1 VLKYLKTHEW
11 AKIEAG
17 TAVVGISDHAQAE
30 LGDIVFVELPR
41 KGLKVKQG
49 EHLATVESTKA
60 AAEVYAPL
68 SGEVIEVNNAVTV
81 SPQLLNESPLD
92 KGWIAR
98 IKISR
103 LEEAQGLL
111 DEKAYQE
118 FAQKEKH

>member
-17 TAVVGISDHAQAE
+17 IAVVGISDHAQSQ

-41 KGLKVKQG
+41 KGLKVKAG
-49 EHLATVESTKA
+49 ERLATVESTKA

-68 SGEVIEVNNAVTV
+68 SGEVIEVNNAVIA
-81 SPQLLNESPLD
+81 SPQLLNESPQD

-103 LEEAQGLL
+103 LEEAQTLL

-118 FAQKEKH
+118 FIKAEKH